1 MKQREGGV
9 PSIIA
14 EDYMNRRMQLLTGQL
29 WKVDGSHKVS
39 TLIAS
44 FTNSSTDSG
53 NGEKVNPMKN
63 IFIILNEFE
72 EVIFQQPLLTSI
84 LWELWSVK
92 KVQFNDTATF

>member
-1 MKQREGGV
+1 MLSARFTNAWLKFFMKQKMIPREGGV

-39 TLIAS
+39 KLIAS

-72 EVIFQQPLLTSI
+72 EVIFQQPL
-84 LWELWSVK
+84 
-92 KVQFNDTATF
+92 